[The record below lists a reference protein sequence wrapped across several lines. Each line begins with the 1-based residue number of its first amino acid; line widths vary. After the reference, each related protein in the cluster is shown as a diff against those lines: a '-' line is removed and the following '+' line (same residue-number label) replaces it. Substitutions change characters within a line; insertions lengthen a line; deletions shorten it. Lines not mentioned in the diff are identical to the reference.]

1 MHTSHKIWLFSSISG
16 VQRRCLLPPSP
27 AQRGKVRKG
36 AFKSIKN
43 NDLFSCFSPPPR
55 PSPASGRG
63 GYTEHLN
70 SCVHRV
76 APWER
81 GRGEGLSATLL
92 FFFFLIFL
100 SFSAQAQSTSPSATD
115 KIAEVAGKAATTA
128 VNLVQCVVCS
138 TVESY
143 LMGGLTMHEKYF
155 TAFAN
160 GTQNLVAVMLVLWM
174 LMELAKMLTPFTPLD
189 RITKLFNGVFNRFSF
204 AILAVLAMQSPK
216 TYLDY
221 IFYPIIKTTLAASG
235 AILDSTAKISNP
247 SSTIGLGCATLLKNT
262 DPKQAIVKSLSCQT
276 AYAQGQIG
284 KLFEITR
291 NAMFDEIGVN
301 WDTYKKQALGQLS
314 ALGTFQSWLN
324 GFRNLWNTAT
334 SSGKNLVD
342 LLLRVVVMFVVMFI
356 YAWVLFIYPLR
367 LVGLVFQW
375 GIVTLFSPI
384 LMGTFVFPSLR
395 QTGMAG
401 LRGLGHGAMTLLV
414 LSLFIG
420 IIAAVANQIATDV
433 SNFKDMFATTGD
445 AQAAT
450 KNYLVFLVNGM
461 VMLYMLNQ
469 APNVANI
476 FFRSRL
482 FIDAGEGIL
491 QSIKGFFMFAL
502 NFVPGGTV
510 VQGGLKVLGVK

>member
-1 MHTSHKIWLFSSISG
+1 
-16 VQRRCLLPPSP
+16 
-27 AQRGKVRKG
+27 
-36 AFKSIKN
+36 
-43 NDLFSCFSPPPR
+43 
-55 PSPASGRG
+55 
-63 GYTEHLN
+63 
-70 SCVHRV
+70 
-76 APWER
+76 
-81 GRGEGLSATLL
+81 L

-143 LMGGLTMHEKYF
+143 MMGGLTMHEKYF
-155 TAFAN
+155 TSFAK
-160 GTQNLVAVMLVLWM
+160 GTQNLVAVLLILWM
-174 LMELAKMLTPFTPLD
+174 LMELAKMLTPFTPMD
-189 RITKLFNGVFNRFSF
+189 RLTKLFNGVFNRFSF

-216 TYLDY
+216 VYLDY
-221 IFYPIIKTTLAASG
+221 IFYPIIKTTLSVSG

-247 SSTIGLGCATLLKNT
+247 SSTIGLGCGKLLDNT
-262 DPKQAIVKSLSCQT
+262 DQKQAIVKSLSCQT

-284 KLFEITR
+284 KMFDVTR
-291 NAMFDEIGVN
+291 DAMFNEFGVN
-301 WDTYKKQALGQLS
+301 FNDYRKEVQGQIS
-314 ALGTFQSWLN
+314 ALENFQTWLN
-324 GFRNLWNTAT
+324 GFWSFLKTVGSAISNL
-334 SSGKNLVD
+334 GD
-342 LLLRVVVMFVVMFI
+342 LLLRVIVMFVVMFI
-356 YAWVLFIYPLR
+356 YLWVLFIYPLR

-384 LMGTFVFPSLR
+384 LMGAFVFPSLR

-401 LRGLGHGAMTLLV
+401 LRGLGHGALTLLV

-420 IIAAVANQIATDV
+420 IISAVAHQIAGDV
-433 SNFKDMFATTGD
+433 SNFKDMFAKTGD
-445 AQAAT
+445 AEAAT
-450 KNYLVFLVNGM
+450 ANYLIFLVNGM

-491 QSIKGFFMFAL
+491 QSIKGFLMFAL